1 MKNAEEKLS
10 KAKAKLLVAQ
20 PAFGH
25 IVSRLQFAKNDDIQN
40 CISDGKSFEYND
52 EFIASCSEE
61 ELEFAL
67 SHAALHKILHH
78 TNRKAKRA
86 TYLWQLATDYAVSSM
101 LKESGYNL
109 PDFARYQKRFD
120 GLYAEEIYAILK
132 DEIKNEEFSDDEEL
146 DTGFN
151 EENKR
156 QQKQQEHKPNN
167 DSTQNDDYKM
177 EAELEERLEQK
188 FIEQL
193 LEKFEEDMPEAI
205 KRYLHIEPKSKINW
219 RHELRRAIEYHAKND
234 YSLYPASKKL
244 LYDGIYLPSLRSEDM
259 SLAIAVDTSGSIDN
273 ELLDDF
279 LSEVAYILL
288 SIPSYTIEFLAVD
301 DQVREHITLQK
312 GMEFPSFVHGG
323 CGTDF
328 RVTFEHLHQKR
339 ITPKMLLY
347 FTDLEGFFPKT
358 APNYEVVWVTRSEK
372 EIPFGRKIL
381 LLES

>member
-1 MKNAEEKLS
+1 MKIEEKLS
-10 KAKAKLLVAQ
+10 KAKAKLLVEQ

-25 IVSRLQFAKNDDIQN
+25 IVSRMRFSQNDDIQN

-52 EFIASCSEE
+52 EFVEAASEE
-61 ELEFAL
+61 DLSFAL
-67 SHAALHKILHH
+67 SHAALHSILNH
-78 TNRKAKRA
+78 TTRKAKRA

-101 LKESGYNL
+101 LKESGFAL
-109 PDFARYQKRFD
+109 PEFARYQKRFD
-120 GLYAEEIYAILK
+120 GLYAEEIYEMLR

-151 EENKR
+151 EENKQ

-167 DSTQNDDYKM
+167 DTSQNDDYKM

-193 LEKFEEDMPEAI
+193 LEKFEDEMPEAI

-219 RHELRRAIEYHAKND
+219 RHELRRAIEHHAKND

-244 LYDGIYLPSLRSEDM
+244 LYEGIYLPSLRSEEL
-259 SLAIAVDTSGSIDN
+259 SLAIAIDTSGSIDN
-273 ELLDDF
+273 DLLDEF
-279 LSEVAYILL
+279 LAEVAYILL
-288 SIPSYTIEFLAVD
+288 SIPNYKIEFLAVD
-301 DQVREHITLQK
+301 DQVREHITLQQ

-328 RVTFEHLHQKR
+328 RVTFKYLRQKH
-339 ITPKMLLY
+339 IKPKMLLY

-358 APNYEVVWVTRSEK
+358 APSYEVVWVTKSEN
-372 EIPFGRKIL
+372 EIPFGRKVTLIKKC
-381 LLES
+381 

>member
-1 MKNAEEKLS
+1 MKKAEEKLS

-25 IVSRLQFAKNDDIQN
+25 IVSRMKFAKNDDIQN

-52 EFIASCSEE
+52 DFIASCSEE

-78 TNRKAKRA
+78 TNRQAKRA
-86 TYLWQLATDYAVSSM
+86 AYLWQLATDYAVSSM
-101 LKESGYNL
+101 LKESGYVL
-109 PDFARYQKRFD
+109 PGFARYQKRFD

-132 DEIKNEEFSDDEEL
+132 DGIKNEEFSDDEEL

-156 QQKQQEHKPNN
+156 QQKQQHQKPNN
-167 DSTQNDDYKM
+167 DSTQNDNYKM

-219 RHELRRAIEYHAKND
+219 RHELRRAIEHHAKND

-244 LYDGIYLPSLRSEDM
+244 LYEGIYLPSLRSEKM

-328 RVTFEHLHQKR
+328 RVAFEHLRQRR
-339 ITPKMLLY
+339 ITPKALLY
-347 FTDLEGFFPKT
+347 FTDLEGFFPKCD
-358 APNYEVVWVTRSEK
+358 PSYEVIWATKSEK

-381 LLES
+381 FV

>member
-1 MKNAEEKLS
+1 MKKAEEKLS
-10 KAKAKLLVAQ
+10 KAKAKLLVTQ

-25 IVSRLQFAKNDDIQN
+25 IVSRMQFAKNDDIQN
-40 CISDGKSFEYND
+40 CISDGRSFEYND
-52 EFIASCSEE
+52 EFVEACSEE
-61 ELEFAL
+61 ELTFAL

-101 LKESGYNL
+101 LKESGYVL
-109 PDFARYQKRFD
+109 PEFARYQQRFD

-151 EENKR
+151 EENKQ
-156 QQKQQEHKPNN
+156 QQKQQQQQQQPSN
-167 DSTQNDDYKM
+167 DSSQNDDYQM

-193 LEKFEEDMPEAI
+193 LEKFEEEMPEAI
-205 KRYLHIEPKSKINW
+205 KRYLNIEPKSKINW
-219 RHELRRAIEYHAKND
+219 KHELRRAIECYAKND

-244 LYDGIYLPSLRSEDM
+244 LYEGIYLPSLRSEELR
-259 SLAIAVDTSGSIDN
+259 LAIAVDTSGSIEN
-273 ELLDDF
+273 ELLDKF
-279 LSEVAYILL
+279 LNEVAYILL

-312 GMEFPSFVHGG
+312 GMEFPEFVHGG

-328 RVTFEHLHQKR
+328 RVTFAYLEQKR
-339 ITPKMLLY
+339 IKPKVLLY
-347 FTDLEGFFPKT
+347 FTDLEGFFPKKI
-358 APNYEVVWVTRSEK
+358 PNYEVVWVTKSEK
-372 EIPFGRKIL
+372 DVPFGRKIL
-381 LLES
+381 L

>member
-1 MKNAEEKLS
+1 MNAEEKLS

-25 IVSRLQFAKNDDIQN
+25 IVSRMKFAKNDDIQN

-52 EFIASCSEE
+52 DFIASCSEE

-78 TNRKAKRA
+78 TNRQAKRA
-86 TYLWQLATDYAVSSM
+86 AYLWQLATDYAVSSM

-120 GLYAEEIYAILK
+120 GLYAEEIYAILQ

-146 DTGFN
+146 ETGFN

-219 RHELRRAIEYHAKND
+219 RYELRRAIEHHAKND

-244 LYDGIYLPSLRSEDM
+244 LYEGIYLPSLRSEDM

-328 RVTFEHLHQKR
+328 RVTFEYLRQKR
-339 ITPKMLLY
+339 ITPKVLLY

-358 APNYEVVWVTRSEK
+358 APNYEVVWVTRSGK